1 MKVPLLDLNPSHGP
15 LRDELLGA
23 FNRVLASNQFIL
35 GSEVTSFEQEVAKAI
50 GVPHAIAM
58 SSGSDALLAA
68 LMALDLGPGDEVITT
83 TYSFFATAG
92 CVARLGATPVF
103 VDVDPDTLNIDA
115 ASVARAVTP
124 RTRVIMPVH
133 LFGLPADMD
142 ELLSLATGR
151 IVVIEDACQAIG
163 AKYRNRPIG
172 ALGQM
177 ATFSFFPSKNL
188 GGLGDGGLATT
199 IDDGLAERLRMLRAH
214 GSRKK
219 YHHEIIGGNFR
230 LDALQ
235 CALLRAKLPQLP
247 SWTAQ
252 RQAAAARYRALFAE
266 HRVTALELPPDATD
280 RTHVF
285 HQFVVRTPKRDDLR
299 SWLTERGIGT
309 EVYYPAPL
317 HLQPCF
323 SSLGYKPGAFPIAE
337 RACREALALPMFP
350 GISADQQATVVR
362 EIAAFLGQQ

>member
-1 MKVPLLDLNPSHGP
+1 MRVPLLDLGPSHGP
-15 LRDELLGA
+15 LREELATA
-23 FNRVLASNQFIL
+23 FNRVVASNQFIL
-35 GSEVTSFEQEVAKAI
+35 GSEVTSFEAEIAQAI

-68 LMALDLGPGDEVITT
+68 LMALELGSGDEVITT

-103 VDVDPDTLNIDA
+103 VDVDPVTLNLDA
-115 ASVARAVTP
+115 AQVARAVTP

-142 ELLSLATGR
+142 ELLATAGDR
-151 IVVIEDACQAIG
+151 IAVIEDACQAIG
-163 AKYRNRPIG
+163 ARYKKRPVG
-172 ALGQM
+172 ALGQV

-199 IDDGLAERLRMLRAH
+199 TDSGLAERLRMLRAH

-235 CALLRAKLPQLP
+235 CALLRAKLPQLAL
-247 SWTAQ
+247 WTSQ
-252 RQAAAARYRALFAE
+252 RQAAADRYRSMFAE
-266 HRVTALELPPDATD
+266 SVASLQLPPEPTD

-285 HQFVVRTPKRDDLR
+285 HQFVVRTPDRDALR
-299 SWLTERGIGT
+299 TWLTERGIGT

-323 SSLGYKPGAFPIAE
+323 TSLGYAHGRFPVAE
-337 RACREALALPMFP
+337 RACAESLALPIFP
-350 GISADQQATVVR
+350 GITADQQSTVVR
-362 EIAAFLGQQ
+362 EIAAFFASGR